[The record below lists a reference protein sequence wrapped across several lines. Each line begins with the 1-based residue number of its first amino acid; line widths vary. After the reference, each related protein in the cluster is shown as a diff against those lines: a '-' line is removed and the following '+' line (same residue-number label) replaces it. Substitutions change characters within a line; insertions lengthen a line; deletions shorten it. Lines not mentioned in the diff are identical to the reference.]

1 MESTMYFDNSEL
13 FGDMVEQLQAAE
25 AENAMLRRACEA
37 YQYGV
42 ESITAEL
49 KAERERREQAEHQAA
64 VSAAQTAKV
73 AGLLEGFVRRTKG
86 GCSDD

>member
-42 ESITAEL
+42 ESIMAEL
-49 KAERERREQAEHQAA
+49 KAERERREQAEHRAA
-64 VSAAQTAKV
+64 IAAAQTAKV
-73 AGLLEGFVRRTKG
+73 AGLFEGYVRKAKG